1 MMNPAVKLPSWYRA
15 LAIVVGVVSIAL
27 AFIVLVIPAL
37 GALLLIFLLA
47 LALMVIGIDRLVA
60 GVSGHPYG
68 WSVAVLPAMAGPS
81 GPGGA
86 SPPSPGSPPAT
97 PPGPH

>member
-1 MMNPAVKLPSWYRA
+1 MDQSIKLPNWYRA
-15 LAIVVGVVSIAL
+15 LAVVVGVVSIGL
-27 AFIVLVIPAL
+27 AFIVLAYPAL

-68 WSVAVLPAMAGPS
+68 WIMPARPGP
-81 GPGGA
+81 A
-86 SPPSPGSPPAT
+86 A
-97 PPGPH
+97 PPGPGSAPPSQP